1 MYAATV
7 DGQRLDF
14 TVSGMLWKRSLV
26 MRDEETETLWS
37 HILGKGMRGKL
48 QGTELN
54 VLPSLM
60 TDWRSWKTAHPK
72 TTAILL
78 NRTAR
83 GFNQDMYR
91 SPENFLVGLRN
102 SKKSKAWRFDH
113 LQKQPVVNDFWNEK
127 PVVINLLVESFSS
140 AIFFR
145 TLDGQ
150 DLLFEID
157 DQQQIIDRQTQ
168 SKWNLQVGLCTEGK
182 LKGKRLRQ
190 LSSIPSFTTAWAKY
204 YPASQYWSPSK
215 KTRVRQ

>member
-1 MYAATV
+1 
-7 DGQRLDF
+7 
-14 TVSGMLWKRSLV
+14 
-26 MRDEETETLWS
+26 
-37 HILGKGMRGKL
+37 
-48 QGTELN
+48 
-54 VLPSLM
+54 
-60 TDWRSWKTAHPK
+60 
-72 TTAILL
+72 
-78 NRTAR
+78 
-83 GFNQDMYR
+83 MYR